1 MKRSWAHLSQLSG
14 DLYIPQDFERAAYRL
29 VTEQVLYSSDR
40 MSKNS
45 YHLVE
50 TYFNDFAAALEPLGI
65 RLERNAHYRYVVAL
79 PTHGEGTAVSLE
91 QTLLILVL
99 RHRYD
104 AAMRQGQI
112 EDQGE
117 VIVEL
122 PELQEAYQAMTGRP
136 MPELG
141 PLRETLRMLRRW
153 SVCKTID
160 CEPDDPQPFR
170 IVVRPA
176 IVEIVGAQWLQR
188 LDQHNRDDEDGG
200 NEEGSGVI
208 NNDAADTDRD
218 SDDVSA

>member
-40 MSKNS
+40 MSKNA

-136 MPELG
+136 MPEVG

-200 NEEGSGVI
+200 NEEGSGVM